1 LHARVSYLVGG
12 NRSFALAKIPL
23 PRNYAAV
30 GIRFLLYLSA
40 LSLEKFL
47 QRWAEVALRAQ
58 TTAQLH
64 QGVSFIVI
72 E

>member
-1 LHARVSYLVGG
+1 
-12 NRSFALAKIPL
+12 L

-58 TTAQLH
+58 TTAQLY